1 MTIYVLL
8 NNICTFQ
15 LLQNCKTKNLK
26 QKNAKSYLLSEKNHI
41 PCFHPI

>member
-15 LLQNCKTKNLK
+15 LLQNCRKKNLK
-26 QKNAKSYLLSEKNHI
+26 EKNEKAY
-41 PCFHPI
+41 